1 MKKDKSISLA
11 VPSDVSPLGSIAGTF
26 TQLDADAVVLSPYSN
41 RMPSDPSDRFYLE
54 LRSLVALTGG
64 NVTPAVVSVEPDPQ
78 EPTRDIYVLISGHR
92 VWEVCKELN
101 LKLNVVLVKGLSAL
115 EVTRHM
121 SMSNSGRKSLSA
133 LEAGRSFVKYL
144 EAKLFINQAELAREL
159 GVAPSD
165 VSNAIK
171 LARLPDIVIAAFAS
185 PDDLQHRFAKELT
198 DALKADEKKV
208 LACARRLAK
217 RQATLVK
224 KMSALEVFDEL
235 AGNLK
240 DKLKTAGAAKPEAAV
255 AATASELGKP
265 ASDAMAE
272 SLAHSGKEPEH
283 ATSTDAPSN
292 VQERVDTDAEPE
304 AVPASS
310 SRPLLSHQVRAEA
323 SSAVR
328 PSTEWPVTLG
338 NGPIVG
344 TMTRF
349 ETGAIRIDLQSQM
362 GLTQQHC
369 IDLLEHLSEFLEP
382 RAFGSDTSS
391 DVDVDVEDDDGSDA
405 DGDDQD
411 LISD

>member
-1 MKKDKSISLA
+1 MD
-11 VPSDVSPLGSIAGTF
+11 
-26 TQLDADAVVLSPYSN
+26 
-41 RMPSDPSDRFYLE
+41 
-54 LRSLVALTGG
+54 
-64 NVTPAVVSVEPDPQ
+64 
-78 EPTRDIYVLISGHR
+78 
-92 VWEVCKELN
+92 
-101 LKLNVVLVKGLSAL
+101 
-115 EVTRHM
+115 VTRHM
-121 SMSNSGRKSLSA
+121 SMSNAGRKSLSG

-224 KMSALEVFDEL
+224 KMSALEVFEEL
-235 AGNLK
+235 TGISK
-240 DKLKTAGAAKPEAAV
+240 DKLKTAGAARPEAAV
-255 AATASELGKP
+255 AATASELGEP
-265 ASDAMAE
+265 APDAMTK
-272 SLAHSGKEPEH
+272 SLAHSDNEPEH
-283 ATSTDAPSN
+283 ATSTDAPSH
-292 VQERVDTDAEPE
+292 VQGRVDKDAEPE
-304 AVPASS
+304 AVPASN
-310 SRPLLSHQVRAEA
+310 SRPLLSHQVRAGA

-328 PSTEWPVTLG
+328 PSTEWPVALG

-344 TMTRF
+344 TMTRS
-349 ETGAIRIDLQSQM
+349 ETGAIRIDLESQM

-369 IDLLEHLSEFLEP
+369 IDLLELLSEFLEP
-382 RAFGSDTSS
+382 RAFGSGTSS
-391 DVDVDVEDDDGSDA
+391 DVDVEDDDGSDG